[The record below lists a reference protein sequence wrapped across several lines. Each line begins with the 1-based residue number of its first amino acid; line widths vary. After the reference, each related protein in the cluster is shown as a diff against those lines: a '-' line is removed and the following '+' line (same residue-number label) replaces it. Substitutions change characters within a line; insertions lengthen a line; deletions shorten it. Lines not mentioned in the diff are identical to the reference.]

1 MQYLL
6 IPKLDTHWTGF
17 QTNAAL
23 SIPSGRPFT
32 ERRSVLKIRK
42 TTMVMSKTEK
52 HQHCPAAYTSPAP
65 TSLARQ
71 VAYDPGGPVQCQ
83 RRQAPGPW
91 PPDGNMSD

>member
-23 SIPSGRPFT
+23 SIPSVAHLQYPCIIHASPT
-32 ERRSVLKIRK
+32 ASHPQRSGL
-42 TTMVMSKTEK
+42 SKMTREK
-52 HQHCPAAYTSPAP
+52 KNQKPKKKYQHCHAALTSPAS

-71 VAYDPGGPVQCQ
+71 VGLRP
-83 RRQAPGPW
+83 
-91 PPDGNMSD
+91 